1 MQVLRNSYLG
11 SLNLLYLNC
20 WAGVLAKLL
29 NMGVRF
35 LVCLHLATGFFIL
48 GTTQF

>member
-1 MQVLRNSYLG
+1 MQVLGNAYLG
-11 SLNLLYLNC
+11 SLNLLCLNY

-35 LVCLHLATGFFIL
+35 LGCLQSATGLFIL
-48 GTTQF
+48 GNTQF